1 MLFRYKVKPN
11 TSPGFGNPTE
21 YNHYITIQRYNE
33 NAHIFRWKT
42 IADDQLCYMVC
53 RLYPNLYES
62 EDISFASN
70 LSAKTLYST
79 LMKYGNMSNFIKAYI
94 INVLGEAWRAQ
105 NQTDEYVDQ
114 IFKFAVTDGWNA
126 IEIKEDKN

>member
-79 LMKYGNMSNFIKAYI
+79 LMKYGSMGNFIKAYI

-126 IEIKEDKN
+126 IEIKEDKS

>member
-11 TSPGFGNPTE
+11 TSPGVGNPTG

-33 NAHIFRWKT
+33 NARIFRWKT
-42 IADDQLCYMVC
+42 IANDQLCHMVC
-53 RLYPNLYES
+53 RLYPNLC
-62 EDISFASN
+62 SFASE

-79 LMKYGNMSNFIKAYI
+79 LMKYGNMGNFIKAYI
-94 INVLGEAWRAQ
+94 INVLGEAWRTQ

>member
-11 TSPGFGNPTE
+11 TSPGVGNPTG

-33 NAHIFRWKT
+33 NARIFRWKT
-42 IADDQLCYMVC
+42 IVDDQLCHMVC

-79 LMKYGNMSNFIKAYI
+79 LMKYGNMGNFIKAYI
-94 INVLGEAWRAQ
+94 INVLGEAWRTQ

-114 IFKFAVTDGWNA
+114 IFKFVVTDGWNA